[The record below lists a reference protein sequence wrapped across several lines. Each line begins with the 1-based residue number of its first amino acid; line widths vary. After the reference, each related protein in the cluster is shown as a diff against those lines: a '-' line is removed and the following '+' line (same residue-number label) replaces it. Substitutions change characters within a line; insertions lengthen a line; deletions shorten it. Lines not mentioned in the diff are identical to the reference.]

1 MRSKIYELIQETI
14 HGTSY
19 TDLIGQLTGEK
30 EKHMGT
36 WGFVYPILGFEEMVE
51 TQSDNYSSKSV
62 GNQHTGKW
70 FHQSVCH
77 EKV

>member
-1 MRSKIYELIQETI
+1 
-14 HGTSY
+14 
-19 TDLIGQLTGEK
+19 
-30 EKHMGT
+30 MGT

-77 EKV
+77 EKVQKKHFFLWKKKEEKFLGGNWSSKKFEI